1 MKHNMALNTS
11 RIFIVFLLIII
22 ASMPI
27 FAQRW
32 VDMGFRG
39 ENGDIIYWSS
49 SDFAL
54 YRNGTVGFVEYG
66 EEGSTF
72 GWGDISG
79 EKTGRDLS
87 QYGGQNP
94 PNKIEGNPKYDIVT
108 AKLGSPYRLPTQ
120 REIQALIDNC
130 SIERTTIDRGTPKG
144 SNGLPSW
151 VQGQWMINDAVLIGD
166 RVINSAVSIRIDGFI
181 ASYYITSGN
190 IFWEGPYSYSGG
202 KITIGNLTFIVDDE
216 KKVLKDRSNNVFKK
230 ISSRTVSNQVTG
242 ILFTSKINGNQ
253 LLFAMP
259 PSVSTYS
266 SSNYSIVT
274 TNSQEIDYWTGTL
287 FDKNSDYAVGMKM
300 TSYEGFGVI
309 AQSRSYHSR
318 IRAIKVEIGSG
329 AKFAEEKRISDSIAN
344 EKKRIADSIARE
356 EERQRQEILET
367 KRKSIYG
374 EWIGKY
380 GLFGKIKLVI
390 DNTRMSFYLSGS
402 LIEECPIRISVN
414 GYDIRVEFLEKGD
427 IYYRDELLLSYEQQ
441 RTSYM
446 QQIGYVTIR
455 TYNYYNIKY
464 EQGRFKV
471 YCREVNESDNRAIM
485 RSETK
490 NTVVLYKSVEKKDKQ
505 CRKRN

>member
-1 MKHNMALNTS
+1 MALNTS
-11 RIFIVFLLIII
+11 RIFIVFLLTIIT
-22 ASMPI
+22 SESI
-27 FAQRW
+27 FAQKW

-120 REIQALIDNC
+120 KEIQALIDNC

-181 ASYYITSGN
+181 ASYYITSDN
-190 IFWEGPYSYSGG
+190 DYWEGPYNYSGG
-202 KITIGNLTFIVDDE
+202 KISIGKLTFIVDDE
-216 KKVLKDRSNNVFKK
+216 KKVLKDKSNNVFRK
-230 ISSRTVSNQVTG
+230 ISSRTVSNKVTG
-242 ILFTSKINGNQ
+242 ILFTSKINGNK

-259 PSVSTYS
+259 PSVSTYN

-287 FDKNSDYAVGMKM
+287 FDKNSDYAVGLKM
-300 TSYEGFGVI
+300 ISYDGFGVI

-356 EERQRQEILET
+356 KERQRQEILEN

-390 DNTRMSFYLSGS
+390 DDTKMSFYLSGN
-402 LIEECPIRISVN
+402 LIEECQIKISVN

-427 IYYRDELLLSYEQQ
+427 IYYRDELLLSYERQ

-471 YCREVNESDNRAIM
+471 YCREVNESDNRAFM

>member
-1 MKHNMALNTS
+1 
-11 RIFIVFLLIII
+11 
-22 ASMPI
+22 
-27 FAQRW
+27 
-32 VDMGFRG
+32 
-39 ENGDIIYWSS
+39 
-49 SDFAL
+49 
-54 YRNGTVGFVEYG
+54 
-66 EEGSTF
+66 
-72 GWGDISG
+72 
-79 EKTGRDLS
+79 
-87 QYGGQNP
+87 
-94 PNKIEGNPKYDIVT
+94 
-108 AKLGSPYRLPTQ
+108 
-120 REIQALIDNC
+120 
-130 SIERTTIDRGTPKG
+130 
-144 SNGLPSW
+144 
-151 VQGQWMINDAVLIGD
+151 
-166 RVINSAVSIRIDGFI
+166 
-181 ASYYITSGN
+181 
-190 IFWEGPYSYSGG
+190 
-202 KITIGNLTFIVDDE
+202 
-216 KKVLKDRSNNVFKK
+216 
-230 ISSRTVSNQVTG
+230 
-242 ILFTSKINGNQ
+242 
-253 LLFAMP
+253 
-259 PSVSTYS
+259 
-266 SSNYSIVT
+266 
-274 TNSQEIDYWTGTL
+274 
-287 FDKNSDYAVGMKM
+287 MKM